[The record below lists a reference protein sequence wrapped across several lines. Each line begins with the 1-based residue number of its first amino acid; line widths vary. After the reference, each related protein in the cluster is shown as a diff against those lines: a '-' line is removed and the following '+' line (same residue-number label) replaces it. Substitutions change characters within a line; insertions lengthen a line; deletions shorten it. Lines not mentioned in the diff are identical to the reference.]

1 MLMVYSFKNVR
12 KMNIRYILGSIM
24 AIPILPIMYFQGKKI
39 KRDIPTL
46 PEANGIE
53 GQANINANKT
63 LKILT
68 IGESSIAGVGVETHD
83 EGLTGTFARTLAQ
96 KMGANIEWKV
106 YARSGY
112 TAKQVTGEIIPKIVE
127 NDVDLIV
134 IGLGANDAFTLN
146 TPQKWRKQMSEL
158 IDKVQLQFKNTP
170 IVFCNMPPIKE
181 FPAFTPLLKFVVGNL
196 GEILGEELQTIVA
209 GKDNVYFYARK
220 LTLKDWAERL
230 NVKGKPLDFFSDGV
244 HPSKLTYQ
252 TWGKDLANFLTANEN
267 FCQYMGLRLKAV

>member
-1 MLMVYSFKNVR
+1 MFCSSKNII
-12 KMNIRYILGSIM
+12 KMNMRYILGSILAVPM
-24 AIPILPIMYFQGKKI
+24 LPIIYFQGKKI

-53 GQANINANKT
+53 GQANTNATKT

-68 IGESSIAGVGVETHD
+68 IGESSIAGVGVETHE
-83 EGLTGTFARTLAQ
+83 EGLTGTFARALAQ
-96 KMGANIEWKV
+96 KMGVNVQWKV

-112 TAKQVTGEIIPKIVE
+112 TAKQVAIEIIPKIVE

-146 TPQKWRKQMSEL
+146 TPQKWRKHMSEL
-158 IDKVQLQFKNTP
+158 IDKVQLQFENIP

-196 GEILGEELQTIVA
+196 GEILGKELQTIVA
-209 GKDNVYFYARK
+209 SRENVYFYARK

-252 TWGKDLANFLTANEN
+252 TWAKDLASFLSSNEN
-267 FCQYMGLRLKAV
+267 FCQNIDLRLKAV